1 MTKLLIWIGIFV
13 GGWIGWWLGTKLGF
27 EFFGAFM
34 ISSVGSI
41 AGVFIGWKIAQ
52 EYF

>member
-1 MTKLLIWIGIFV
+1 MTKLFIWIGIFA
-13 GGWIGWWLGTKLGF
+13 GGWIGWWIGTKLGF

-34 ISSVGSI
+34 ISNLGSI
-41 AGVFIGWKIAQ
+41 AGVFIGWKVAQ